1 MDALAHYRRQ
11 LGLPGLS
18 INWGPWAEAGMA
30 ASSGQAAS
38 GRWATHG
45 VGQIEPAAGL
55 AVLGRLMSVD
65 GPAQVAVF
73 PVEWAQ
79 LFGQLP
85 GGDAPPFLDELRREA
100 QLRSG
105 RPGAAQGAD
114 AAHGAGAAQAQLLD
128 ELAAVLPGEREAL
141 IRRHVREQA
150 ARILGYAS
158 AQALDTGQA
167 LSDLGLDSIMAV
179 NLTELLEGM
188 IGRRL
193 PATLL
198 FNYPSVDALAG
209 YLAAELAAQT
219 AAEGELAD
227 TADDQADDESEQID
241 LEALGDILAE
251 IEGLS
256 EDEIDA
262 LLAGATGD
270 FSGNDDA

>member
-85 GGDAPPFLDELRREA
+85 GGGAAPFLDELRREA

-105 RPGAAQGAD
+105 RPAAAQE
-114 AAHGAGAAQAQLLD
+114 AGAAQAQLLD

-188 IGRRL
+188 IGWRL

-270 FSGNDDA
+270 FSGDGDA